1 MPPSGY
7 DARPTTD
14 WYGQKVVSTAD
25 HAMVLREIVAHVP
38 RSGNFRLFDATLV
51 LEIDNPQASSGY
63 AVSVRW
69 QSQVLGYLPDSDIEP
84 YFPELARLAASGADA
99 VVKARLWTNMDDPSH
114 TPGSEEFTV
123 AVGVQPAG
131 EIVPLNDPPLA
142 QWVLIPRGTAITA
155 ITDRQ
160 IFKVAKN
167 RDSGHYL
174 VTLHLI
180 TGGIEIRLDDKYI
193 GTLPASTSENMR
205 ALVESYDKQGL
216 VVACHATIDVPDV
229 LVDVNPTY
237 KETGKPLV
245 SPLPALTP
253 YRKHPRDY
261 RIPGRY
267 QESRR
272 PSPAAPPQVTAQ
284 PTRAPQPQ
292 QPQAQQPQAAPQAQA
307 ASAPAN
313 AAQPRNASRQD
324 FAAPAPNPQSAQF
337 PPAPPTSQYRGAA
350 AAGTAPASRTKYR
363 LIPLIVITGVLFFL
377 IIVPVFISCVSQ
389 LTDSASSTHSTTG
402 SSSTSATYSDE
413 SSVSESTSSAS
424 EDYASESAEP
434 DISDSDLTED
444 TRNMTGT
451 TGMNEK
457 IRGWSVFQA
466 RELCH
471 RRVAQ
476 QLRSPQSTMFESE
489 SEFAARPN
497 ANPPGWVLAGYVDL
511 PQRSG
516 IVRLT
521 WACAVVPVSS
531 DSAQS
536 RAILVR

>member
-51 LEIDNPQASSGY
+51 LEIDNPQASSSGY

-69 QSQVLGYLPDSDIEP
+69 QNQVLGYLPDSDIEP
-84 YFPELARLAASGADA
+84 YFPELARLAASGVDA
-99 VVKARLWTNMDDPSH
+99 VVKARLWTNMDDPNH
-114 TPGSEEFTV
+114 APGSEEFTV
-123 AVGVQPAG
+123 TVGVQPAG

-205 ALVESYDKQGL
+205 ALVESYDKQGF

-229 LVDVNPTY
+229 LVDVHPTY

-245 SPLPALTP
+245 SPLPALVP

-261 RIPGRY
+261 HIPGRY

-272 PSPAAPPQVTAQ
+272 PSPTAPPQTTAQ
-284 PTRAPQPQ
+284 PTRAPQP
-292 QPQAQQPQAAPQAQA
+292 QQPQAAPQAQA
-307 ASAPAN
+307 ASAPAH

-337 PPAPPTSQYRGAA
+337 PSAPPTSQYRGAA

-413 SSVSESTSSAS
+413 SSVSESTSSAN

-451 TGMNEK
+451 TGTNEK

-476 QLRSPQSTMFESE
+476 QLRSPQSATFESE

-531 DSAQS
+531 DSAQA

>member
-25 HAMVLREIVAHVP
+25 HTTVLREIVAHVP

-51 LEIDNPQASSGY
+51 LEIDNPQASSSGY

-69 QSQVLGYLPDSDIEP
+69 RNLVLGYLPDSDIEP
-84 YFPELARLAASGADA
+84 YFPELARLAASGVDA
-99 VVKARLWTNMDDPSH
+99 VVKARLWTNIDDPSH
-114 TPGSEEFTV
+114 APGSEEFTV
-123 AVGVQPAG
+123 TVGVQPAG

-205 ALVESYDKQGL
+205 ALVESYDKQGF

-237 KETGKPLV
+237 KETGKPSV
-245 SPLPALTP
+245 SPLPALVP

-261 RIPGRY
+261 HIPGRY

-272 PSPAAPPQVTAQ
+272 PSPAAPPQAAAQ
-284 PTRAPQPQ
+284 SLRAPQPQ
-292 QPQAQQPQAAPQAQA
+292 ATPQQAQA
-307 ASAPAN
+307 ASASAN
-313 AAQPRNASRQD
+313 AAPPRNVSRQN
-324 FAAPAPNPQSAQF
+324 FAASTQNSQSAQF
-337 PPAPPTSQYRGAA
+337 SPTPPSSQYRGTA
-350 AAGTAPASRTKYR
+350 AAGTAPASRANRTKYR

-389 LTDSASSTHSTTG
+389 LKDSASSTHSTTER
-402 SSSTSATYSDE
+402 SSTSATYSNE

-424 EDYASESAEP
+424 ENYASESAEP
-434 DISDSDLTED
+434 GISDSDLTED

-451 TGMNEK
+451 TGTNEK

-471 RRVAQ
+471 RKVAQ
-476 QLRSPQSTMFESE
+476 QLRSPQSATFESE
-489 SEFAARPN
+489 SEFAARQTT
-497 ANPPGWVLAGYVDL
+497 NPPGWVLAGYVDL
-511 PQRSG
+511 PQRAG
-516 IVRLT
+516 MVRVT

>member
-25 HAMVLREIVAHVP
+25 HTTVLREIVAHVP

-51 LEIDNPQASSGY
+51 LEIDNPQASSSDY

-69 QSQVLGYLPDSDIEP
+69 RNRVLGYLPNSDVEP
-84 YFPELARLAASGADA
+84 YFPELARLAASGVDA

-123 AVGVQPAG
+123 TVGVQPAG

-205 ALVESYDKQGL
+205 ALVESYDKQGF

-245 SPLPALTP
+245 SPLPALAP

-261 RIPGRY
+261 HIPGRY

-272 PSPAAPPQVTAQ
+272 PSPAAPPQAAAQ
-284 PTRAPQPQ
+284 SPRAPQPQ
-292 QPQAQQPQAAPQAQA
+292 ATPQQTQA
-307 ASAPAN
+307 ASASAN
-313 AAQPRNASRQD
+313 AAPPRNVSRQN
-324 FAAPAPNPQSAQF
+324 FAASTQNSQSAQF
-337 PPAPPTSQYRGAA
+337 SPTPPSSQYRGTA
-350 AAGTAPASRTKYR
+350 AAGTAPASRANRTKYR

-389 LTDSASSTHSTTG
+389 LTDSASSTHSTTER
-402 SSSTSATYSDE
+402 SSTSATYSNE

-424 EDYASESAEP
+424 GNYASESAEP
-434 DISDSDLTED
+434 GISDSDLTED
-444 TRNMTGT
+444 TKNMTGT
-451 TGMNEK
+451 TGTNEK

-471 RRVAQ
+471 RKVAQ
-476 QLRSPQSTMFESE
+476 QLRSPQSATFESE
-489 SEFAARPN
+489 SEFAARQTT
-497 ANPPGWVLAGYVDL
+497 NPPGWVLAGYVDL
-511 PQRSG
+511 PQRAG
-516 IVRLT
+516 MVRVT

>member
-25 HAMVLREIVAHVP
+25 HTTVLREIVAHVP

-51 LEIDNPQASSGY
+51 LEVDNPQASSSDY

-69 QSQVLGYLPDSDIEP
+69 RNRVLGYLPNSDVEP
-84 YFPELARLAASGADA
+84 YFPELARLAASGVDA
-99 VVKARLWTNMDDPSH
+99 VVKARLWTNMDDPSY

-123 AVGVQPAG
+123 TVGVQPAG

-205 ALVESYDKQGL
+205 ALVESYDKQGF

-245 SPLPALTP
+245 SPLPALAP

-261 RIPGRY
+261 HIPGRY

-272 PSPAAPPQVTAQ
+272 PSPAAPPQAAAQ
-284 PTRAPQPQ
+284 SPRAPQPQ
-292 QPQAQQPQAAPQAQA
+292 ATPQQAQA
-307 ASAPAN
+307 ASASAN
-313 AAQPRNASRQD
+313 AAPPRNVSRQN
-324 FAAPAPNPQSAQF
+324 FAASTQNSQSAQF
-337 PPAPPTSQYRGAA
+337 SPTPPSSQYRGTA
-350 AAGTAPASRTKYR
+350 AAGTAPASRANRTKYR

-389 LTDSASSTHSTTG
+389 LTDSASSTHSTTER
-402 SSSTSATYSDE
+402 SSTSATYSNE
-413 SSVSESTSSAS
+413 SSVSESTSSTS
-424 EDYASESAEP
+424 GNYASESAEP
-434 DISDSDLTED
+434 GISDSDLTED
-444 TRNMTGT
+444 TKNMTGT
-451 TGMNEK
+451 TGTNEK

-471 RRVAQ
+471 RKVAQ
-476 QLRSPQSTMFESE
+476 QLRSPQSATFESE
-489 SEFAARPN
+489 SEFAARQTT
-497 ANPPGWVLAGYVDL
+497 NPPGWVLAGYVDL
-511 PQRSG
+511 PQRAG
-516 IVRLT
+516 MVRVT

>member
-14 WYGQKVVSTAD
+14 WYGQRVVSTAD

-69 QSQVLGYLPDSDIEP
+69 RNQVLGYLPDSDIEP
-84 YFPELARLAASGADA
+84 YFPELARLAASGVDA

-114 TPGSEEFTV
+114 SPGSEEFTV
-123 AVGVQPAG
+123 TVGVQPAG
-131 EIVPLNDPPLA
+131 EIVPLNDPPRA

-174 VTLHLI
+174 VTLHPI

-193 GTLPASTSENMR
+193 GTLPTSTSEKMR
-205 ALVESYDKQGL
+205 ALVESYDKQGI
-216 VVACHATIDVPDV
+216 VTACHATIDVPDV
-229 LVDVNPTY
+229 LVDINPAY
-237 KETGKPLV
+237 KETGKPLM
-245 SPLPALTP
+245 SPLPALAP

-261 RIPGRY
+261 HIPGRF

-272 PSPAAPPQVTAQ
+272 PSPTAPPQTTAQ
-284 PTRAPQPQ
+284 PTRTPQPQ
-292 QPQAQQPQAAPQAQA
+292 QPQPQAAPQAQA
-307 ASAPAN
+307 ASAPAH

-324 FAAPAPNPQSAQF
+324 FAAPTPNPQSAQF

-350 AAGTAPASRTKYR
+350 AASTAPASCTKYR

-451 TGMNEK
+451 TGTNEK

-476 QLRSPQSTMFESE
+476 QLRSPQSATFESE

-516 IVRLT
+516 IVRVT

>member
-25 HAMVLREIVAHVP
+25 YVTVLREIVAHVP

-84 YFPELARLAASGADA
+84 YFPELARLAASGVDA

-123 AVGVQPAG
+123 TVGVQPAG

-292 QPQAQQPQAAPQAQA
+292 QPQPQAAPQAQA

-350 AAGTAPASRTKYR
+350 AASTAPASRTKYR

-451 TGMNEK
+451 TGTNEK

-476 QLRSPQSTMFESE
+476 QLRSPQSATFESE

-531 DSAQS
+531 DSAQA

>member
-1 MPPSGY
+1 MSPSGY

-25 HAMVLREIVAHVP
+25 YVTVLREIVAHVP

-51 LEIDNPQASSGY
+51 LEIDNPRASSGY

-69 QSQVLGYLPDSDIEP
+69 RNQVLGYLPDSGIEP
-84 YFPELARLAASGADA
+84 YFPELARLAASGVDA

-114 TPGSEEFTV
+114 APGSEEFTV
-123 AVGVQPAG
+123 TVGVQPAG
-131 EIVPLNDPPLA
+131 EIVPLNDPPLT

-174 VTLHLI
+174 VTLHPI

-193 GTLPASTSENMR
+193 GTLPTSTSENMR

-245 SPLPALTP
+245 SPLPALAP
-253 YRKHPRDY
+253 YRKRPRDY
-261 RIPGRY
+261 HIPGRY

-272 PSPAAPPQVTAQ
+272 PSPTAPSQTATQ
-284 PTRAPQPQ
+284 PTRAPHPQ
-292 QPQAQQPQAAPQAQA
+292 QPQPQAAPQAQA
-307 ASAPAN
+307 ASAPAH

-324 FAAPAPNPQSAQF
+324 FAAPAPTPQSAQF

-402 SSSTSATYSDE
+402 SSSTSATHSDE

-451 TGMNEK
+451 TGTNEK

-476 QLRSPQSTMFESE
+476 QLRSPQSATFESE

-511 PQRSG
+511 PQHSG

>member
-14 WYGQKVVSTAD
+14 WYGQRVVSTAD
-25 HAMVLREIVAHVP
+25 HAIVLREIVAHVP

-84 YFPELARLAASGADA
+84 YFPELARLAASGVDA

-123 AVGVQPAG
+123 TVGVQPAG

-245 SPLPALTP
+245 SPLPALAP
-253 YRKHPRDY
+253 YRKHPHDY
-261 RIPGRY
+261 HIPGRY

-272 PSPAAPPQVTAQ
+272 PSPAAPPQTAAQ
-284 PTRAPQPQ
+284 PTRVSRLQ
-292 QPQAQQPQAAPQAQA
+292 QPQPQAAPQAQA

-313 AAQPRNASRQD
+313 AAPPRNASRQD
-324 FAAPAPNPQSAQF
+324 FAASAPSPQSAQF
-337 PPAPPTSQYRGAA
+337 SPAPPTSQYRGTAA
-350 AAGTAPASRTKYR
+350 ASTARASRTKHR

-413 SSVSESTSSAS
+413 SSMSESTSSAN
-424 EDYASESAEP
+424 EDDASESAEP
-434 DISDSDLTED
+434 GISDSDLTED

-451 TGMNEK
+451 TGTNEK

-471 RRVAQ
+471 RKVAQ
-476 QLRSPQSTMFESE
+476 QLRSPQSATFESE
-489 SEFAARPN
+489 SEFAARQTT
-497 ANPPGWVLAGYVDL
+497 NPPGWVLAGYVNS
-511 PQRSG
+511 PQRAG
-516 IVRLT
+516 MVRVT

>member
-1 MPPSGY
+1 M
-7 DARPTTD
+7 
-14 WYGQKVVSTAD
+14 
-25 HAMVLREIVAHVP
+25 P
-38 RSGNFRLFDATLV
+38 RSCNFRLFDATLV

-84 YFPELARLAASGADA
+84 YFPELARLAASGVDA

-123 AVGVQPAG
+123 TVGVQPAG

-193 GTLPASTSENMR
+193 GTLPASTSKNMR

-245 SPLPALTP
+245 SPLPALAP

-261 RIPGRY
+261 HIPGRY
-267 QESRR
+267 QKSRR
-272 PSPAAPPQVTAQ
+272 PSPAAPP
-284 PTRAPQPQ
+284 
-292 QPQAQQPQAAPQAQA
+292 
-307 ASAPAN
+307 
-313 AAQPRNASRQD
+313 QPRNASRQD
-324 FAAPAPNPQSAQF
+324 FAASVPSPQSAQF
-337 PPAPPTSQYRGAA
+337 SPAPPTSQYRGAA
-350 AAGTAPASRTKYR
+350 AAGTAPASRTKHR

-389 LTDSASSTHSTTG
+389 LTDSASSTHSTTER
-402 SSSTSATYSDE
+402 SSTSATYSDE
-413 SSVSESTSSAS
+413 SSVSESTSSTS

-451 TGMNEK
+451 TGTNEK

-471 RRVAQ
+471 RKVAQ
-476 QLRSPQSTMFESE
+476 QLRSPQSATFESE

-521 WACAVVPVSS
+521 WACAVVPVSL

-536 RAILVR
+536 RAILVK

>member
-14 WYGQKVVSTAD
+14 WYGQRVVSTAD

-84 YFPELARLAASGADA
+84 YFPELARLAASGVDA

-123 AVGVQPAG
+123 TVGVQPAG

-193 GTLPASTSENMR
+193 GTLPASTSKNMR
-205 ALVESYDKQGL
+205 ALVESYDKQGF

-245 SPLPALTP
+245 SPLPTLAP

-261 RIPGRY
+261 HIPGRY
-267 QESRR
+267 QKSRR
-272 PSPAAPPQVTAQ
+272 PSPAAPPQAAAQ
-284 PTRAPQPQ
+284 PTRAPQL
-292 QPQAQQPQAAPQAQA
+292 QPQAAPQAQA
-307 ASAPAN
+307 ASASAN
-313 AAQPRNASRQD
+313 VAPPRNASRQD
-324 FAAPAPNPQSAQF
+324 FAASAPSPQSAQF
-337 PPAPPTSQYRGAA
+337 SPAPPTSQYRGAA
-350 AAGTAPASRTKYR
+350 AAGTAPASRTKHR

-389 LTDSASSTHSTTG
+389 LTDSASSTHSTTER
-402 SSSTSATYSDE
+402 SSTSATYSDE

-451 TGMNEK
+451 TGTNEK

-476 QLRSPQSTMFESE
+476 QLRSPQSATFESE

>member
-14 WYGQKVVSTAD
+14 WYGQRVVSTAD

-84 YFPELARLAASGADA
+84 YFPELARLAASGVDA

-123 AVGVQPAG
+123 TVGVQPAG

-245 SPLPALTP
+245 SPLPALAP

-261 RIPGRY
+261 HIPGRY

-272 PSPAAPPQVTAQ
+272 PSPAAPPQAAAQ
-284 PTRAPQPQ
+284 PTRAPQLQ
-292 QPQAQQPQAAPQAQA
+292 QPQPQAAPQAQA
-307 ASAPAN
+307 ASASAN
-313 AAQPRNASRQD
+313 VAPPRNASRQD
-324 FAAPAPNPQSAQF
+324 FAASAPSSQSAQF

-350 AAGTAPASRTKYR
+350 AAGTAPASRTKHR

-389 LTDSASSTHSTTG
+389 LTDSASSTHSTTER
-402 SSSTSATYSDE
+402 SSTSATYSDE

-451 TGMNEK
+451 TGTNEK

-476 QLRSPQSTMFESE
+476 QLRSPQSATFESE

>member
-51 LEIDNPQASSGY
+51 LEIDNPQASSSGY

-69 QSQVLGYLPDSDIEP
+69 RNLVLGYLPNSDVEP
-84 YFPELARLAASGADA
+84 YFPELARLAASGVDA

-123 AVGVQPAG
+123 TVGVQPAG

-205 ALVESYDKQGL
+205 ALVESYDKQGF

-245 SPLPALTP
+245 SPLPALAP
-253 YRKHPRDY
+253 YQKHPRDY
-261 RIPGRY
+261 HIPGRY

-272 PSPAAPPQVTAQ
+272 PSPAAPPQAAAQ
-284 PTRAPQPQ
+284 SPRAPQPQ
-292 QPQAQQPQAAPQAQA
+292 ATPQQVQA
-307 ASAPAN
+307 ASASVN
-313 AAQPRNASRQD
+313 AAPPRNASRQN
-324 FAAPAPNPQSAQF
+324 FAASTQNSQSAQF
-337 PPAPPTSQYRGAA
+337 SPAPPTSQYRGTA
-350 AAGTAPASRTKYR
+350 AAGTAPASRANRTKYR

-389 LTDSASSTHSTTG
+389 LTDSASSTHSTTER
-402 SSSTSATYSDE
+402 SSTSATYSNE

-424 EDYASESAEP
+424 GNYASESAEP
-434 DISDSDLTED
+434 GISDSDLTED
-444 TRNMTGT
+444 TKNMTGT
-451 TGMNEK
+451 TGTNEK

-471 RRVAQ
+471 RKVAQ
-476 QLRSPQSTMFESE
+476 QLRSPQSATFESE
-489 SEFAARPN
+489 SEFAARQTT
-497 ANPPGWVLAGYVDL
+497 NPPGWVLAGYVDL
-511 PQRSG
+511 PQRAG
-516 IVRLT
+516 MVRVT

>member
-14 WYGQKVVSTAD
+14 WYGQRVVSTAD
-25 HAMVLREIVAHVP
+25 HAIVLREIVAHVP

-84 YFPELARLAASGADA
+84 YFPELARLAASGVDA
-99 VVKARLWTNMDDPSH
+99 VVKARLWTNMDDPNH
-114 TPGSEEFTV
+114 APGSEEFTV

-131 EIVPLNDPPLA
+131 EIVPINDPPLA

-229 LVDVNPTY
+229 LVDVHPTY

-245 SPLPALTP
+245 SPLPALAP

-261 RIPGRY
+261 HIPGRY

-272 PSPAAPPQVTAQ
+272 PSPTAPPQTTAQ

-292 QPQAQQPQAAPQAQA
+292 QPQPQAAPQAQA
-307 ASAPAN
+307 ASAPAH

-337 PPAPPTSQYRGAA
+337 PSAPPTSQYRGAA
-350 AAGTAPASRTKYR
+350 AAGTAPASRTKHR

-451 TGMNEK
+451 TGANEK

-476 QLRSPQSTMFESE
+476 QLRSPQSATFESE

>member
-25 HAMVLREIVAHVP
+25 YVTVLREIVAHVP
-38 RSGNFRLFDATLV
+38 QSGNFRLFDATLV
-51 LEIDNPQASSGY
+51 LEIDNPRASSSGY

-69 QSQVLGYLPDSDIEP
+69 RNQVLGYLPDSDIEP
-84 YFPELARLAASGADA
+84 YFPELARLAASGVDA

-114 TPGSEEFTV
+114 SPGSEEFTV
-123 AVGVQPAG
+123 TVGVQPAG
-131 EIVPLNDPPLA
+131 EIVPLNDPPRA

-167 RDSGHYL
+167 RDSGYYL
-174 VTLHLI
+174 VTLHPI

-193 GTLPASTSENMR
+193 GTLPTSTSEKMR
-205 ALVESYDKQGL
+205 ALVESYDKQGI
-216 VVACHATIDVPDV
+216 VTACHATIDVPDV
-229 LVDVNPTY
+229 LVDINPAY

-245 SPLPALTP
+245 SPLPALAP
-253 YRKHPRDY
+253 YRKHPHDY
-261 RIPGRY
+261 HIPGRF

-272 PSPAAPPQVTAQ
+272 PSPTAPPQATAQ

-292 QPQAQQPQAAPQAQA
+292 QPQPQAAPQAQA

-324 FAAPAPNPQSAQF
+324 FAAPAPNPQSARF
-337 PPAPPTSQYRGAA
+337 VPAPPTAQYG
-350 AAGTAPASRTKYR
+350 GTATTATASTSCTRSR
-363 LIPLIVITGVLFFL
+363 LILLIVVTAAIFFL
-377 IIVPVFISCVSQ
+377 IIVPVFSSCVSH
-389 LTDSASSTHSTTG
+389 LTDSASSTHSTTRH
-402 SSSTSATYSDE
+402 SSTSETYSDE
-413 SSVSESTSSAS
+413 TSGSESTSYTS
-424 EDYASESAEP
+424 EEYASESAEP
-434 DISDSDLTED
+434 NISDSDLTED

-451 TGMNEK
+451 TGTNEK
-457 IRGWSVFQA
+457 IKGWSVFQA

-476 QLRSPQSTMFESE
+476 QLRSPQSAMFESE
-489 SEFAARPN
+489 SEFAARQN
-497 ANPPGWVLAGYVDL
+497 ENPPGWMLAGYVDL
-511 PQRSG
+511 PQHSG
-516 IVRLT
+516 IVRVT

>member
-25 HAMVLREIVAHVP
+25 HAMVLREIVTHVP

-51 LEIDNPQASSGY
+51 LEIDNPQASSSGY

-69 QSQVLGYLPDSDIEP
+69 QNQVLGYLPDSDIEP
-84 YFPELARLAASGADA
+84 YFPELARLAASGVDA
-99 VVKARLWTNMDDPSH
+99 VVKARLWTNMDDPNH
-114 TPGSEEFTV
+114 APGSEEFTV
-123 AVGVQPAG
+123 TVGVQPAG

-205 ALVESYDKQGL
+205 TLVESCDKQGF

-229 LVDVNPTY
+229 LVDVHPTY

-245 SPLPALTP
+245 SPLPALVP

-261 RIPGRY
+261 HIPGRY

-272 PSPAAPPQVTAQ
+272 PSPAAPPQTTAQ

-292 QPQAQQPQAAPQAQA
+292 QPQPQAAPQAQA
-307 ASAPAN
+307 ASAPAH

-324 FAAPAPNPQSAQF
+324 FAAPTPNPQSAQF

-402 SSSTSATYSDE
+402 SSSTSATYSDK

-451 TGMNEK
+451 TGTNEK

-476 QLRSPQSTMFESE
+476 QLRSPQSATFESE

-516 IVRLT
+516 IVRVT

-531 DSAQS
+531 ESAQA

>member
-25 HAMVLREIVAHVP
+25 HATVLREIVAHVP

-51 LEIDNPQASSGY
+51 LEIDNPRASSSGY

-69 QSQVLGYLPDSDIEP
+69 RNQVLGYLPDSDIEP
-84 YFPELARLAASGADA
+84 YFPELARLAASGVDA
-99 VVKARLWTNMDDPSH
+99 VVKARLWTNMDNPSH
-114 TPGSEEFTV
+114 SPGSEEFTV
-123 AVGVQPAG
+123 TVGVQPAG
-131 EIVPLNDPPLA
+131 EIVPLNDPPRA

-174 VTLHLI
+174 VTLHPI

-193 GTLPASTSENMR
+193 GTLPTSTSEKMR
-205 ALVESYDKQGL
+205 ALVESYDKQGI
-216 VVACHATIDVPDV
+216 VTACHATIDVPDV
-229 LVDVNPTY
+229 LVDINPAY
-237 KETGKPLV
+237 KETGKPLM
-245 SPLPALTP
+245 SPLPALAP

-261 RIPGRY
+261 HIPGRF

-272 PSPAAPPQVTAQ
+272 PSPTAPSQTATHPAVAPAQAAPP
-284 PTRAPQPQ
+284 RDMG
-292 QPQAQQPQAAPQAQA
+292 
-307 ASAPAN
+307 
-313 AAQPRNASRQD
+313 RQN
-324 FAAPAPNPQSAQF
+324 FAAPAPNPQSARF
-337 PPAPPTSQYRGAA
+337 VPAPPTAQYG
-350 AAGTAPASRTKYR
+350 GTATTATASTSRTRSR
-363 LIPLIVITGVLFFL
+363 LILLIVVTAAIFFL
-377 IIVPVFISCVSQ
+377 IIVPVFSSCVSH
-389 LTDSASSTHSTTG
+389 LTDSASSTHSTTRH
-402 SSSTSATYSDE
+402 SATSEAYSDE
-413 SSVSESTSSAS
+413 SSASESTSSTS
-424 EDYASESAEP
+424 EAYASESAEP
-434 DISDSDLTED
+434 NISDSDLTED

-451 TGMNEK
+451 TGTNEK
-457 IRGWSVFQA
+457 IKGWSVFQA

-471 RRVAQ
+471 RKVAQ
-476 QLRSPQSTMFESE
+476 QLRSPQSAMFESE
-489 SEFAARPN
+489 SEFAARQSE
-497 ANPPGWVLAGYVDL
+497 NPPGWMLAGYVDL
-511 PQRSG
+511 PQHSG
-516 IVRLT
+516 IVRVT

>member
-25 HAMVLREIVAHVP
+25 YVTVLREIVAHVP

-51 LEIDNPQASSGY
+51 LEIDNPRASSSGY
-63 AVSVRW
+63 AVSLRW
-69 QSQVLGYLPDSDIEP
+69 RNQVLGYLPDSDIEP
-84 YFPELARLAASGADA
+84 YFPELARLAASGVDA

-114 TPGSEEFTV
+114 APGSEEFTV
-123 AVGVQPAG
+123 TVGVQPAG

-160 IFKVAKN
+160 IFKVTKN

-193 GTLPASTSENMR
+193 GTLPAATSESMR
-205 ALVESYDKQGL
+205 AVVESYDKQGL

-245 SPLPALTP
+245 SPLPALAP

-261 RIPGRY
+261 HIPGRY

-272 PSPAAPPQVTAQ
+272 PSPAAPPQAAAQ
-284 PTRAPQPQ
+284 PTRAPQLQ
-292 QPQAQQPQAAPQAQA
+292 QPQPQAAPQAQA
-307 ASAPAN
+307 ASASAN
-313 AAQPRNASRQD
+313 VAPPRNASRQD
-324 FAAPAPNPQSAQF
+324 FAASAPSPQSAQF
-337 PPAPPTSQYRGAA
+337 SPAPPTSQYRGAA
-350 AAGTAPASRTKYR
+350 AAGTAPASRTKHR

-389 LTDSASSTHSTTG
+389 LTDSASSTHSTTER
-402 SSSTSATYSDE
+402 SSTSA
-413 SSVSESTSSAS
+413 
-424 EDYASESAEP
+424 
-434 DISDSDLTED
+434 
-444 TRNMTGT
+444 RNMTGT
-451 TGMNEK
+451 TGTNEK

-476 QLRSPQSTMFESE
+476 QLRSPQSATFESE

>member
-25 HAMVLREIVAHVP
+25 HAMVLREIVTHVP

-51 LEIDNPQASSGY
+51 LEIDNPQASSSGY

-69 QSQVLGYLPDSDIEP
+69 QNQVLGYLPDSNIEP
-84 YFPELARLAASGADA
+84 YFPELARLAASGVDA
-99 VVKARLWTNMDDPSH
+99 VVKARLWTNMDDPNH
-114 TPGSEEFTV
+114 APGSEEFTV
-123 AVGVQPAG
+123 TVGVQPAG
-131 EIVPLNDPPLA
+131 EIVPINDPPLA

-205 ALVESYDKQGL
+205 ALVESYDKQGF

-229 LVDVNPTY
+229 LVDVHPTY

-245 SPLPALTP
+245 SPLPALAP

-261 RIPGRY
+261 HIPGRY

-272 PSPAAPPQVTAQ
+272 PSPTAPPQTTAQ
-284 PTRAPQPQ
+284 PIRAPQPQ
-292 QPQAQQPQAAPQAQA
+292 QPQPQAAPQAQA
-307 ASAPAN
+307 ASAPAH

-337 PPAPPTSQYRGAA
+337 PSAPPTSQYRGAA
-350 AAGTAPASRTKYR
+350 AAGTAPASRTRYQ

-451 TGMNEK
+451 TGTNEK

-476 QLRSPQSTMFESE
+476 QLRSPQSATFESE

>member
-25 HAMVLREIVAHVP
+25 YVTVLQEIVAHVP

-51 LEIDNPQASSGY
+51 LEIDNPRASSGY

-69 QSQVLGYLPDSDIEP
+69 RNQVLGYLPDSDIEP
-84 YFPELARLAASGADA
+84 YFPELARLAASGVDA

-114 TPGSEEFTV
+114 APGSEEFTV
-123 AVGVQPAG
+123 TVGVQPAG

-174 VTLHLI
+174 VTLHPI

-193 GTLPASTSENMR
+193 GTLPTSTSENMR

-245 SPLPALTP
+245 SPLPALAP
-253 YRKHPRDY
+253 YRKRPRDY
-261 RIPGRY
+261 HIPGRF

-272 PSPAAPPQVTAQ
+272 PSPTAPSQTATQ
-284 PTRAPQPQ
+284 PTRAPHPQ
-292 QPQAQQPQAAPQAQA
+292 QPQPQAAPQAQA
-307 ASAPAN
+307 ASAPAH

-324 FAAPAPNPQSAQF
+324 FAAPAPTPQSAQF

-402 SSSTSATYSDE
+402 SSSTSATHSDE

-451 TGMNEK
+451 TGTNEK

-476 QLRSPQSTMFESE
+476 QLRSPQSATFESE

-511 PQRSG
+511 PQHSG

>member
-25 HAMVLREIVAHVP
+25 HAIVLREIVAHVP

-69 QSQVLGYLPDSDIEP
+69 QNQVLGYLPDSDIEP
-84 YFPELARLAASGADA
+84 YFPELARLAASGVDA
-99 VVKARLWTNMDDPSH
+99 VVKARLWTNMDDPNH
-114 TPGSEEFTV
+114 APGSEEFTV

-229 LVDVNPTY
+229 LVDVHPTY

-245 SPLPALTP
+245 SPLPALAP

-261 RIPGRY
+261 HIPGRY

-272 PSPAAPPQVTAQ
+272 PSPTAPPQTTAQ

-292 QPQAQQPQAAPQAQA
+292 QPQPQAAPQAQA
-307 ASAPAN
+307 ASAPAH

-337 PPAPPTSQYRGAA
+337 PSAPPTSQYRGAA
-350 AAGTAPASRTKYR
+350 AAGTAPASRTKHR

-451 TGMNEK
+451 TGANEK

-476 QLRSPQSTMFESE
+476 QLRSPQSATFESE

>member
-14 WYGQKVVSTAD
+14 WYGQRVVATAD

-84 YFPELARLAASGADA
+84 YFPELARLAASGVDA

-123 AVGVQPAG
+123 TVGVQPAG

-205 ALVESYDKQGL
+205 ALVESYDKQGF

-245 SPLPALTP
+245 SPLPTLAP

-261 RIPGRY
+261 RMPGRY
-267 QESRR
+267 EASRR
-272 PSPAAPPQVTAQ
+272 PSPVAPPQAAAQ
-284 PTRAPQPQ
+284 PTRAPQLQ
-292 QPQAQQPQAAPQAQA
+292 QPQPQAAPQAQA
-307 ASAPAN
+307 ASASAN
-313 AAQPRNASRQD
+313 AAPPRNASRQD
-324 FAAPAPNPQSAQF
+324 FAASAQSPQSAQF
-337 PPAPPTSQYRGAA
+337 SPAPPTSQYRGTA
-350 AAGTAPASRTKYR
+350 AAGTAPASRTKHR
-363 LIPLIVITGVLFFL
+363 LIPLIVITGILFFL

-451 TGMNEK
+451 TGANEK

-476 QLRSPQSTMFESE
+476 QLRSPQSATFESE

-497 ANPPGWVLAGYVDL
+497 TNPPGWVLAGYVDL

>member
-1 MPPSGY
+1 M
-7 DARPTTD
+7 
-14 WYGQKVVSTAD
+14 
-25 HAMVLREIVAHVP
+25 
-38 RSGNFRLFDATLV
+38 
-51 LEIDNPQASSGY
+51 
-63 AVSVRW
+63 
-69 QSQVLGYLPDSDIEP
+69 
-84 YFPELARLAASGADA
+84 
-99 VVKARLWTNMDDPSH
+99 
-114 TPGSEEFTV
+114 
-123 AVGVQPAG
+123 
-131 EIVPLNDPPLA
+131 
-142 QWVLIPRGTAITA
+142 
-155 ITDRQ
+155 
-160 IFKVAKN
+160 
-167 RDSGHYL
+167 
-174 VTLHLI
+174 
-180 TGGIEIRLDDKYI
+180 
-193 GTLPASTSENMR
+193 
-205 ALVESYDKQGL
+205 
-216 VVACHATIDVPDV
+216 
-229 LVDVNPTY
+229 
-237 KETGKPLV
+237 
-245 SPLPALTP
+245 SPLPTLAP

-261 RIPGRY
+261 HIPGRY
-267 QESRR
+267 QKSRR
-272 PSPAAPPQVTAQ
+272 PSPAAPPQAAAQ
-284 PTRAPQPQ
+284 PTRAPHL
-292 QPQAQQPQAAPQAQA
+292 QPQAAPQAQA
-307 ASAPAN
+307 ASASAN
-313 AAQPRNASRQD
+313 VAPPRNASRQD
-324 FAAPAPNPQSAQF
+324 FAASAPSPQSAQF
-337 PPAPPTSQYRGAA
+337 SPAPPTSQYRGAA
-350 AAGTAPASRTKYR
+350 AAGTAPASRTKHR

-451 TGMNEK
+451 TGTNEK

-476 QLRSPQSTMFESE
+476 QLRSPQSATFESE

>member
-14 WYGQKVVSTAD
+14 WYGQRVVSTAD

-51 LEIDNPQASSGY
+51 LEIDNPRASSSGY

-69 QSQVLGYLPDSDIEP
+69 RNQVLGYLPDSDIEP
-84 YFPELARLAASGADA
+84 YFPELARLAASEVDA

-114 TPGSEEFTV
+114 APGSEEFTV
-123 AVGVQPAG
+123 TVGVQPAG

-160 IFKVAKN
+160 IFKVTKN

-174 VTLHLI
+174 VTLHPI

-193 GTLPASTSENMR
+193 GTLPAATSESMR
-205 ALVESYDKQGL
+205 AVVESYDKQGL
-216 VVACHATIDVPDV
+216 VTACHATIDVPDV

-237 KETGKPLV
+237 RETGKPLV
-245 SPLPALTP
+245 SPLPALAP

-261 RIPGRY
+261 HIPGRY
-267 QESRR
+267 QESHR
-272 PSPAAPPQVTAQ
+272 PSPAAPPQVTAL
-284 PTRAPQPQ
+284 PQ
-292 QPQAQQPQAAPQAQA
+292 QPREMPQAKA
-307 ASAPAN
+307 ASAPTHATP
-313 AAQPRNASRQD
+313 PRNTNRQN
-324 FAAPAPNPQSAQF
+324 FAAPAPNPQAAQF
-337 PPAPPTSQYRGAA
+337 PPAAPTSQRRGTIMAT
-350 AAGTAPASRTKYR
+350 TAPASRAKSR
-363 LIPLIVITGVLFFL
+363 LILLIVVTGAIFFL
-377 IIVPVFISCVSQ
+377 IIVPVFSSCVSH
-389 LTDSASSTHSTTG
+389 LTDSASSTHSTTRH
-402 SSSTSATYSDE
+402 SATSETYSDE

-451 TGMNEK
+451 TGTNEK
-457 IRGWSVFQA
+457 IKGWSVFQA

-476 QLRSPQSTMFESE
+476 QLRSPQSAMFESE

>member
-25 HAMVLREIVAHVP
+25 HAIVLREIVAHVP

-51 LEIDNPQASSGY
+51 LEIDNPRASSGY

-69 QSQVLGYLPDSDIEP
+69 QNQVLGYLPDSDIEP
-84 YFPELARLAASGADA
+84 YFPELARLAASGVDA
-99 VVKARLWTNMDDPSH
+99 VVKARLWTNMDNPSH
-114 TPGSEEFTV
+114 SPGSEEFTV
-123 AVGVQPAG
+123 TVGVQPAG

-245 SPLPALTP
+245 SPLPTLVP

-261 RIPGRY
+261 HIPGRY

-272 PSPAAPPQVTAQ
+272 PSPAAPPQQPREMAQ
-284 PTRAPQPQ
+284 AK
-292 QPQAQQPQAAPQAQA
+292 A
-307 ASAPAN
+307 ASAPTHATP
-313 AAQPRNASRQD
+313 PRNTNHQN
-324 FAAPAPNPQSAQF
+324 FAAPAPTPQSAQF

-350 AAGTAPASRTKYR
+350 TAGTAPASRTKYR

-389 LTDSASSTHSTTG
+389 LTDSATG
-402 SSSTSATYSDE
+402 SSSTNATYADE

-451 TGMNEK
+451 TGTNEK

-476 QLRSPQSTMFESE
+476 QLRSPQSTTFESE
-489 SEFAARPN
+489 SEFAARQN
-497 ANPPGWVLAGYVDL
+497 ANPPGWVLAGYVNL

-516 IVRLT
+516 IVRVT

>member
-25 HAMVLREIVAHVP
+25 YVTVLREIVAHVP

-51 LEIDNPQASSGY
+51 LEIDNPRASSSGY

-69 QSQVLGYLPDSDIEP
+69 RNQVLGYLPDSDIEP
-84 YFPELARLAASGADA
+84 YFPELARLAASGVDA

-114 TPGSEEFTV
+114 APGSEEFTV
-123 AVGVQPAG
+123 TVGVQPAG

-160 IFKVAKN
+160 IFKVTKN

-174 VTLHLI
+174 VTLHPI

-193 GTLPASTSENMR
+193 GTLPAATSESMR
-205 ALVESYDKQGL
+205 AVVESYDKQGL

-237 KETGKPLV
+237 RETGKPLV
-245 SPLPALTP
+245 SPLPALAP

-261 RIPGRY
+261 HIPGRY

-272 PSPAAPPQVTAQ
+272 PSPAMPP
-284 PTRAPQPQ
+284 
-292 QPQAQQPQAAPQAQA
+292 QQPQAAPQAQA
-307 ASAPAN
+307 ASAPTN
-313 AAQPRNASRQD
+313 AAQPRNASHQD
-324 FAAPAPNPQSAQF
+324 FAAPAPNPQSAQS
-337 PPAPPTSQYRGAA
+337 PSAAPTSQYRGAA

-377 IIVPVFISCVSQ
+377 IIVPVFISCISQ
-389 LTDSASSTHSTTG
+389 LTDSASSTHSTTRH
-402 SSSTSATYSDE
+402 SATSETYSDE

-451 TGMNEK
+451 TGTNEK

-476 QLRSPQSTMFESE
+476 QLRSPQSATFESE

-497 ANPPGWVLAGYVDL
+497 ATPPGWVLAGYVDL

>member
-25 HAMVLREIVAHVP
+25 HTTVLREIVAHVP

-51 LEIDNPQASSGY
+51 LEIDNPQASSSGY

-69 QSQVLGYLPDSDIEP
+69 RNLVLGYLPNSDVEP
-84 YFPELARLAASGADA
+84 YFPELARLAASGVDA

-123 AVGVQPAG
+123 TVGVQPAG

-205 ALVESYDKQGL
+205 ALVESYDKQGF

-245 SPLPALTP
+245 SPLPALAP
-253 YRKHPRDY
+253 YQKHPRDY
-261 RIPGRY
+261 HIPGRY

-272 PSPAAPPQVTAQ
+272 PSPAAPPQAAAQ
-284 PTRAPQPQ
+284 SPRAPQPQ
-292 QPQAQQPQAAPQAQA
+292 ATPQQVQA
-307 ASAPAN
+307 ASASVN
-313 AAQPRNASRQD
+313 AAPPRNASRQN
-324 FAAPAPNPQSAQF
+324 FAASTQNSQSAQF
-337 PPAPPTSQYRGAA
+337 SPAPPTSQYRGTA
-350 AAGTAPASRTKYR
+350 AAGTAPASRANRTKYR

-413 SSVSESTSSAS
+413 SSVSESTSSTS

-451 TGMNEK
+451 TGTNEK

-476 QLRSPQSTMFESE
+476 QLRSSQSATFESE

-531 DSAQS
+531 DSAQA

>member
-14 WYGQKVVSTAD
+14 WYGQRVVSTAD

-51 LEIDNPQASSGY
+51 LEVDNPQASSSGY
-63 AVSVRW
+63 AVSVQWRNR
-69 QSQVLGYLPDSDIEP
+69 VLGYLPNSDVEP
-84 YFPELARLAASGADA
+84 YFPELARLAASGVDA

-123 AVGVQPAG
+123 TVGVQPAG

-205 ALVESYDKQGL
+205 ALVESYDKQGF

-245 SPLPALTP
+245 SPLPTLTP

-261 RIPGRY
+261 HIPGRY

-272 PSPAAPPQVTAQ
+272 PSPAAPPQAAAQ
-284 PTRAPQPQ
+284 SLRAPQPQ
-292 QPQAQQPQAAPQAQA
+292 ATPQQTQA
-307 ASAPAN
+307 ASASVN
-313 AAQPRNASRQD
+313 AAPPRNASRQN
-324 FAAPAPNPQSAQF
+324 FAAPAPTPQSAQF
-337 PPAPPTSQYRGAA
+337 SPAPLTSQYRGTA
-350 AAGTAPASRTKYR
+350 AAGTAPASRANRTKYR

-377 IIVPVFISCVSQ
+377 IIVPVFISCVSH
-389 LTDSASSTHSTTG
+389 LTDSASSTHSTTER
-402 SSSTSATYSDE
+402 SSTSATYSNE

-424 EDYASESAEP
+424 ENYASESAEP
-434 DISDSDLTED
+434 GISDSDLTED

-451 TGMNEK
+451 TGTNEK

-471 RRVAQ
+471 RKVAQ
-476 QLRSPQSTMFESE
+476 QLRSPQSATFESE
-489 SEFAARPN
+489 SEFAARQTT
-497 ANPPGWVLAGYVDL
+497 NPPGWVLAGYVDL
-511 PQRSG
+511 PQRAG
-516 IVRLT
+516 MVRVT

>member
-14 WYGQKVVSTAD
+14 WYGQRVVSTAD

-51 LEIDNPQASSGY
+51 LEIDNPRASSGY

-69 QSQVLGYLPDSDIEP
+69 RNQVLGYLPDSDIEP
-84 YFPELARLAASGADA
+84 YFPELARLAASGVDA

-114 TPGSEEFTV
+114 APGSEEFTV
-123 AVGVQPAG
+123 TVGVQPAG

-174 VTLHLI
+174 VTLHPI

-193 GTLPASTSENMR
+193 GTLPTSTSENMR

-245 SPLPALTP
+245 SPLPALAP
-253 YRKHPRDY
+253 YRKRPRDY
-261 RIPGRY
+261 HIPGRF

-272 PSPAAPPQVTAQ
+272 PSPTAPSQTATQ
-284 PTRAPQPQ
+284 PTRAPHPQ
-292 QPQAQQPQAAPQAQA
+292 QPQPQAAPQAQA
-307 ASAPAN
+307 ASAPAH

-324 FAAPAPNPQSAQF
+324 FAAPAPTPQSAQF

-389 LTDSASSTHSTTG
+389 LTDSASSTHSTTER
-402 SSSTSATYSDE
+402 SSTSATYSDE

-451 TGMNEK
+451 TGTNEK

-476 QLRSPQSTMFESE
+476 QLRSPQSATFESE

-511 PQRSG
+511 PQHSG

>member
-25 HAMVLREIVAHVP
+25 HAMVLREIVTHVP

-51 LEIDNPQASSGY
+51 LEIDNPQASSSGY

-69 QSQVLGYLPDSDIEP
+69 RNQVLGYLPDSDIEP
-84 YFPELARLAASGADA
+84 YFPELARLAASGVDA
-99 VVKARLWTNMDDPSH
+99 VVKVRLWTNMDDPSH
-114 TPGSEEFTV
+114 SPGSEEFTV
-123 AVGVQPAG
+123 TVGVQPAG

-174 VTLHLI
+174 VTLHPI

-193 GTLPASTSENMR
+193 GTLPTATSEKMR
-205 ALVESYDKQGL
+205 ALVESYDKQGI
-216 VVACHATIDVPDV
+216 VTACHATIDVPDV
-229 LVDVNPTY
+229 LVDINPAY
-237 KETGKPLV
+237 KETGKPLM
-245 SPLPALTP
+245 SPLPALVP

-261 RIPGRY
+261 HIPGRY

-272 PSPAAPPQVTAQ
+272 PSPTAPPQTTAQ
-284 PTRAPQPQ
+284 PTRAPQP
-292 QPQAQQPQAAPQAQA
+292 QQPQAAPQAQA
-307 ASAPAN
+307 ASAPAH

-337 PPAPPTSQYRGAA
+337 PSAPPTSQYRGAA

-389 LTDSASSTHSTTG
+389 LTDSASSTHSTTER
-402 SSSTSATYSDE
+402 SSTSATYSNE

-424 EDYASESAEP
+424 GNYASESAEP
-434 DISDSDLTED
+434 GISDSDLTED
-444 TRNMTGT
+444 TKNMTGT
-451 TGMNEK
+451 TGTNEK

-471 RRVAQ
+471 RKVAQ
-476 QLRSPQSTMFESE
+476 QLRSPQSATFESE
-489 SEFAARPN
+489 SEFAARQTT
-497 ANPPGWVLAGYVDL
+497 NPPGWVLAGYVDL
-511 PQRSG
+511 PQRAG
-516 IVRLT
+516 MVRVT

>member
-14 WYGQKVVSTAD
+14 WYGQRVVSTAD

-84 YFPELARLAASGADA
+84 YFPELARLAASGVDA

-123 AVGVQPAG
+123 TVGVQPAG

-193 GTLPASTSENMR
+193 GTLPASTSKNMR
-205 ALVESYDKQGL
+205 ALVESYDKQGF

-245 SPLPALTP
+245 SPLPTLAP

-261 RIPGRY
+261 HIPGRY
-267 QESRR
+267 QKSRR
-272 PSPAAPPQVTAQ
+272 PSPAAPPQAAAQ
-284 PTRAPQPQ
+284 PTRAPQL
-292 QPQAQQPQAAPQAQA
+292 QPQAAPQAQA
-307 ASAPAN
+307 ASASAN
-313 AAQPRNASRQD
+313 VAPPRNASRQD
-324 FAAPAPNPQSAQF
+324 FAASAPSPQSAQF
-337 PPAPPTSQYRGAA
+337 SPAPPTSQYRGAA
-350 AAGTAPASRTKYR
+350 AAGTAPASRTKHR

-451 TGMNEK
+451 TGTNEK

-471 RRVAQ
+471 RKVAQ
-476 QLRSPQSTMFESE
+476 QLRSPQSATFESE

-497 ANPPGWVLAGYVDL
+497 ANHPGGCL
-511 PQRSG
+511 PGMWICRN
-516 IVRLT
+516 
-521 WACAVVPVSS
+521 VPG
-531 DSAQS
+531 
-536 RAILVR
+536 

>member
-272 PSPAAPPQVTAQ
+272 PSPAAPPQQ
-284 PTRAPQPQ
+284 PREMA
-292 QPQAQQPQAAPQAQA
+292 QAQA
-307 ASAPAN
+307 ASAPTHATP
-313 AAQPRNASRQD
+313 PRNTNHQN
-324 FAAPAPNPQSAQF
+324 FAAPAPTPQSAQF

-350 AAGTAPASRTKYR
+350 TAGTAPASRTKYR

-451 TGMNEK
+451 TGTNEK
-457 IRGWSVFQA
+457 IKGWNVFQA

-471 RRVAQ
+471 RKVAQ
-476 QLRSPQSTMFESE
+476 QLRSPQSAMFESE
-489 SEFAARPN
+489 SEFAARQN
-497 ANPPGWVLAGYVDL
+497 ENLPGWMLAGYVDL
-511 PQRSG
+511 PQHSG
-516 IVRLT
+516 IMRVT